1 MKFRIIENLKDNWE
15 NFPMRYEIDPIRP
28 LDTPPQKTKNGDFI
42 LYHGTID
49 KSAEEIIKTKT
60 LKKDDIG
67 SVGITT
73 TPNEARKFARFKR
86 NFGVPTILKLII
98 DKEWMA
104 KQKISH
110 EVGGTGYNEFLIRTD
125 SIPSEAI
132 KNIEIFKGN
141 KFK

>member
-1 MKFRIIENLKDNWE
+1 MKFRLSEDWE

-28 LDTPPQKTKNGDFI
+28 LDVPPQKTKNGDFI
-42 LYHGTID
+42 LYHGTTDI
-49 KSAEEIIKTKT
+49 SAEEIIKTKT

-67 SVGITT
+67 SVGVTT
-73 TPNEARKFARFKR
+73 TPNGARKFAGFKR
-86 NFGVPTILKLII
+86 KLGIPTILKLTI
-98 DKEWMA
+98 DKEWMV

-125 SIPSEAI
+125 SIPPEAI

-141 KFK
+141 KFI